1 MKSNFTLTFLVLF
14 FTVDSISQT
23 KSEVIFVDGVCGMC
37 EKRIESNCLAT
48 KGIKLADWNKENRM
62 LKVIFNEK
70 KISLEQIHKKIASIG
85 HDTKLET
92 APDEA
97 YNNLFMCCKYRD
109 EEVVTIWF
117 YQNRQLNFLLEK
129 QLVSLIFSLKIKN
142 YFTVQEK

>member
-1 MKSNFTLTFLVLF
+1 MKSNFILTFLVLF

-97 YNNLFMCCKYRD
+97 YNKLYMCCKYRD
-109 EEVVTIWF
+109 EEVV
-117 YQNRQLNFLLEK
+117 
-129 QLVSLIFSLKIKN
+129 KN
-142 YFTVQEK
+142 HQ

>member
-1 MKSNFTLTFLVLF
+1 MKFNFILTLIVLF
-14 FTVDSISQT
+14 FSTDSFSQT

-70 KISLEQIHKKIASIG
+70 KISLEEIHKKIASIG

-92 APDEA
+92 ANDEA
-97 YNNLFMCCKYRD
+97 YSKLDMCCKYRD
-109 EEVVTIWF
+109 PEVV
-117 YQNRQLNFLLEK
+117 
-129 QLVSLIFSLKIKN
+129 KN
-142 YFTVQEK
+142 HK

>member
-1 MKSNFTLTFLVLF
+1 MKSNFILTFLVLF

-70 KISLEQIHKKIASIG
+70 KISLEQYIK
-85 HDTKLET
+85 
-92 APDEA
+92 
-97 YNNLFMCCKYRD
+97 R
-109 EEVVTIWF
+109 
-117 YQNRQLNFLLEK
+117 LL
-129 QLVSLIFSLKIKN
+129 QLVMIPN
-142 YFTVQEK
+142 

>member
-1 MKSNFTLTFLVLF
+1 MKFNFILTLIVLF
-14 FTVDSISQT
+14 FTTYSFSQT

-70 KISLEQIHKKIASIG
+70 KISLEGIHKKIASIG

-92 APDEA
+92 ANDEA
-97 YNNLFMCCKYRD
+97 YSKLDMCCKYRD
-109 EEVVTIWF
+109 PEVV
-117 YQNRQLNFLLEK
+117 
-129 QLVSLIFSLKIKN
+129 KN
-142 YFTVQEK
+142 HK